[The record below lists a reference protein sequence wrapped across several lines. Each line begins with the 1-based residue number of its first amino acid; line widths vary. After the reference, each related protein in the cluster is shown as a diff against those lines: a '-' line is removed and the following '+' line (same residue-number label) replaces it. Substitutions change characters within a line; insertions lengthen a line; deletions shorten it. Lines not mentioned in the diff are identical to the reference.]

1 MAAGRFSFGDGRG
14 SPGSR
19 LGLALDEVGHPGDGE
34 RDDTAHGGTDETLGK
49 NADAHSQQ
57 TLMVTMPIT
66 DTMQVVMSLVQE
78 AEIRGRGWLS
88 TLVQHVSDV
97 IFVIDA
103 QGSVLY
109 ANPSGLA
116 MLGVSAEQA
125 IGSNAFQYLH
135 PQDREQVADVYAQ
148 LAGSP
153 GARTTG
159 TIRFRSRDSDEVRFL
174 EVVRTNLLDL
184 PAIAGIVVN
193 ARDVTER
200 YTHVARLE
208 ASLGAITSAIANMVE
223 LRDPYTAG
231 HQREVAQLAGAVARE
246 LGLADEDVRGI
257 EVAGILHDIG
267 KVAVPSEILNRPG
280 RLSRLEFEMIKV
292 HAQTGSDIVAEIPF
306 PWPVAEMILQHHER
320 LDGSGY
326 PSGLTGGDILIGS
339 RILAVADVIS
349 AMAAHR
355 PYRPALGI
363 GPALA
368 EIEAHRGDL
377 FDPAAVD
384 ACLRLARA
392 ERLPL
397 AVPLYD

>member
-1 MAAGRFSFGDGRG
+1 M
-14 SPGSR
+14 
-19 LGLALDEVGHPGDGE
+19 LLAITPVLTGK
-34 RDDTAHGGTDETLGK
+34 TLK
-49 NADAHSQQ
+49 MTTSNA
-57 TLMVTMPIT
+57 
-66 DTMQVVMSLVQE
+66 DTMQVMMSLAREVK
-78 AEIRGRGWLS
+78 IRGVGWLS

-97 IFVIDA
+97 IVVIDA
-103 QGSVLY
+103 QGSIVY
-109 ANPSGLA
+109 ANPSALA
-116 MLGVSAEQA
+116 MFGVSAEQA

-135 PQDREQVADVYAQ
+135 PEDRERVADLYAQ

-153 GARTTG
+153 GASTTD
-159 TIRFRSRDSDEVRFL
+159 TIRFRSTQTGEVRFL

-193 ARDVTER
+193 GRDVTER
-200 YTHVARLE
+200 NAHLACLD
-208 ASLGAITSAIANMVE
+208 ASLGAITSAIANMAE

-231 HQREVAQLAGAVARE
+231 HQREVAQLAGAIARE

-267 KVAVPSEILNRPG
+267 KVAVPAEILNRPG
-280 RLSRLEFEMIKV
+280 RLSRPEFEIIKV
-292 HAQTGSDIVAEIPF
+292 HAQTGNDIVAGIPF
-306 PWPVAEMILQHHER
+306 PWPVSEMILQHHER

-326 PSGLTGGDILIGS
+326 PNSLSGGDILMGS

-377 FDPAAVD
+377 FDPDAVD
-384 ACLRLARA
+384 ASLRLARA
-392 ERLPL
+392 GRLPL
-397 AVPLYD
+397 ALPLYN